1 MPAPS
6 CRMYPERTRN
16 LWLATSASAGASR
29 RVGMKSLDQ
38 RLHGYLQGTG
48 ESREP
53 WSRELGAKQES
64 GVRRQESG
72 DSTDDC
78 VLTFKFRRGRSS
90 SRLASK
96 GNSRRL
102 PCRA

>member
-1 MPAPS
+1 MAGDFGVCRSFAQGGNEELGPA
-6 CRMYPERTRN
+6 M
-16 LWLATSASAGASR
+16 
-29 RVGMKSLDQ
+29 
-38 RLHGYLQGTG
+38 HGYLQGTG

-78 VLTFKFRRGRSS
+78 VLTFKFGAPLFFETGFQGKFPKAALQSVD
-90 SRLASK
+90 RLVAVRIR
-96 GNSRRL
+96 N
-102 PCRA
+102 